1 MNERTYMTVRI
12 IGRYG
17 RRTITLDGHELRGVW
32 SYNVEEEAGGLS
44 RVTFTLVTPNVH
56 VGGQETA

>member
-12 IGRYG
+12 IGRCG
-17 RRTITLDGHELRGVW
+17 RRTITLDDHELRSVC

-44 RVTFTLVTPNVH
+44 RVTFTLVTTDVH
-56 VGGQETA
+56 VGGEETA